1 VPAVVPVDVQ
11 LAGLFEALL
20 AVPGQTVTN
29 VVQLVSAYAAY
40 VPRVLQHER
49 PLGLV
54 DVPIDAALRI
64 FDAAIGP
71 LVFALVHNLPSP
83 LGGGGFESQR
93 LVFRGNYT
101 WRSFANAIEDVNFLF
116 DDVLQGRDPAGFTGL
131 PVAKWGATGGGSW
144 FDEIVSRCVVVV

>member
-1 VPAVVPVDVQ
+1 
-11 LAGLFEALL
+11 
-20 AVPGQTVTN
+20 
-29 VVQLVSAYAAY
+29 
-40 VPRVLQHER
+40 
-49 PLGLV
+49 
-54 DVPIDAALRI
+54 
-64 FDAAIGP
+64 

-83 LGGGGFESQR
+83 LGGEVLSR
-93 LVFRGNYT
+93 SVWSSAGNYT